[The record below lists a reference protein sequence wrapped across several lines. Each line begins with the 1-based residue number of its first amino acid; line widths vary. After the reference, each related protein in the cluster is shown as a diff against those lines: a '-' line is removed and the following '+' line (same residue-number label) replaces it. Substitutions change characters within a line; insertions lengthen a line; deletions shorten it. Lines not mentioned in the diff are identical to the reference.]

1 MSIWDDISSNILC
14 KLYPP
19 FSSLPQSRIMTILNK
34 KKERTF
40 MVVKQKVY
48 KGRNNRKV
56 LGGAGGGIRTR
67 DVLLGKQALY
77 R

>member
-1 MSIWDDISSNILC
+1 
-14 KLYPP
+14 
-19 FSSLPQSRIMTILNK
+19 
-34 KKERTF
+34 